1 MQRFYGGSPGDWKRM
16 PMTELMHY
24 VDELPKL
31 EAEEQLAAIT
41 SAAIGGGNLKKE
53 EANSILRQLR
63 RTARGRRRA
72 QKASP
77 ADLGAIG
84 PRDSRSPG
92 FG

>member
-1 MQRFYGGSPGDWKRM
+1 M

-41 SAAIGGGNLKKE
+41 SAAIGGGNLKKQ

-63 RTARGRRRA
+63 RTARGKRRA
-72 QKASP
+72 RKASP
-77 ADLGAIG
+77 GELGAIG
-84 PRDSRSPG
+84 IG
-92 FG
+92 FVNRGKSDG